1 MNFIVCNYK
10 NNFSYLD
17 TLINM
22 LKGNI
27 GCGMLAMGDAFKHG
41 GLLLSPVLTL
51 FIAIISVYNQH
62 LLVRYFSKRI
72 NLSKMC

>member
-1 MNFIVCNYK
+1 
-10 NNFSYLD
+10 
-17 TLINM
+17 M

-41 GLLLSPVLTL
+41 GLFLSPVLTL

-62 LLVRYFSKRI
+62 LLVRYFSKHL
-72 NLSKMC
+72 NV